1 MMISIW
7 TIVRFLHVLS
17 AIAWV
22 GGQLTLSLIV
32 RRAAME
38 ELDEPESRTA
48 LFAAAGRR
56 FARVST
62 LGLMPVLVATG
73 IALAWHRGVDF
84 GGLTRPGYAGVLGVK
99 ILLAFVSL
107 GLAVLHGV
115 TAARQPG
122 TGRAIGLA
130 GVAVSVTV
138 VLLATALVP

>member
-1 MMISIW
+1 MISSW

-32 RRAAME
+32 RRAAIE
-38 ELDEPESRTA
+38 ELDDPGSRTA

-84 GGLTRPGYAGVLGVK
+84 GGLARPGYGGVLATKV
-99 ILLAFVSL
+99 LLAFVSL

-115 TAARQPG
+115 TATRQPG
-122 TGRAIGLA
+122 TSRAIGLA
-130 GVAVSVTV
+130 GLTVSVTV